1 MKISKL
7 KIENFRNIG
16 PLQSF
21 ELNPHFTT
29 IIGVNGRGKSTILS
43 AMRIACGS
51 YLLGIVPAKKRH
63 IHPSE
68 IRLEDKGKHLT
79 QQRPVVIA
87 AEGNF
92 DEVNETVYWQRQIPE
107 NSNSTTSNEAEV
119 GAVRKLA
126 RDKYEKVVI
135 DDRSHI
141 AFPIIAFFGTS
152 RAHGA
157 GRVRSTRIGREIFKE
172 GYQDWYEM
180 KSSTYSYE
188 DWLTSYEVLKKE
200 RKEFPQT
207 KDAFIEAIRT
217 ANPYITKIKV
227 VGGQLWLKV
236 NIDGEESSLL
246 PIEYLSDGIRFF
258 TEMVAELA
266 YRCVVLNG
274 FLKNLCVKES
284 KGVVMIDELDLH
296 LHPNWQRHV
305 VKDLKE
311 AFPNLQFVVTTHSPF
326 IVQSMKSEELIIL
339 DKDIVKDGDPFRK
352 SIEEV
357 SAAEMGVDDV
367 PRSKEFLEMQQ
378 VAEEYFSLIS
388 AGKNSENHDRTRELR
403 SKLNDLEEIFGED
416 PAFVAALKVERTIRG
431 L

>member
-21 ELNPHFTT
+21 ELNPQFTT

-63 IHPSE
+63 IHLSE

-92 DEVNETVYWQRQIPE
+92 DEVKESVYWQRQIPE

-135 DDRSHI
+135 GDRSDI

-157 GRVRSTRIGREIFKE
+157 GRVRSSRIGRR
-172 GYQDWYEM
+172 
-180 KSSTYSYE
+180 YSKR
-188 DWLTSYEVLKKE
+188 D
-200 RKEFPQT
+200 
-207 KDAFIEAIRT
+207 IR
-217 ANPYITKIKV
+217 I
-227 VGGQLWLKV
+227 G
-236 NIDGEESSLL
+236 
-246 PIEYLSDGIRFF
+246 
-258 TEMVAELA
+258 
-266 YRCVVLNG
+266 
-274 FLKNLCVKES
+274 
-284 KGVVMIDELDLH
+284 
-296 LHPNWQRHV
+296 
-305 VKDLKE
+305 
-311 AFPNLQFVVTTHSPF
+311 
-326 IVQSMKSEELIIL
+326 
-339 DKDIVKDGDPFRK
+339 
-352 SIEEV
+352 
-357 SAAEMGVDDV
+357 
-367 PRSKEFLEMQQ
+367 
-378 VAEEYFSLIS
+378 
-388 AGKNSENHDRTRELR
+388 TR
-403 SKLNDLEEIFGED
+403 
-416 PAFVAALKVERTIRG
+416 
-431 L
+431 